1 MTPDPFILRRAF
13 LKTVAS
19 AGAAAMLAGCDR
31 SKPSDGMAKKPAD
44 QAATQTGVDQSEQL
58 APTARLK
65 IATCTEPWR
74 DQPIEDVIRL
84 AGELGFDGVELAHF
98 TIADDVREISA
109 DRRREMARA
118 ASEAGIEIVGLHW
131 LFVSPKGLHLTTPD
145 AEVRQKAADYIK
157 HLADFCG
164 DLGGR
169 VMIFGSPKQRSTEPP
184 NTFEEGWKRAK
195 EVFLTTGDTLAA
207 RDVTLCIEALAPAE
221 TNFVNTLDEATRLAD
236 EIGHPN
242 IDVMLDTK
250 AMSFMPEG
258 VLTTIQRF
266 GARAKHFHAN
276 EAGGKGVGMPIGPNE
291 PAAIDFKQAV
301 AALVATGY
309 HRWISLE
316 PFDYSP
322 DPTTVARTGLKVIQE
337 ALAAAG

>member
-1 MTPDPFILRRAF
+1 MAMDPSIMRRAF
-13 LKTVAS
+13 LKAMAS
-19 AGAAAMLAGCDR
+19 AGTAALLSGCDR
-31 SKPSDGMAKKPAD
+31 SKPASEAPGRPTDE
-44 QAATQTGVDQSEQL
+44 AAPRAGVDQSEQL
-58 APTARLK
+58 VAGARLK
-65 IATCTEPWR
+65 VATCTEPWR

-98 TIADDVREISA
+98 TIADDVRDISP
-109 DRRREMARA
+109 DHRRQMVQA
-118 ASEAGIEIVGLHW
+118 ASNAGIEIVGLHW

-145 AEVRQKAADYIK
+145 ADVRRKATDYLK

-164 DLGGR
+164 DLGGK
-169 VMIFGSPKQRSTEPP
+169 VMIFGSPKQRSIEPP
-184 NTFEEGWKRAK
+184 NTFEEGWKRAR
-195 EVFLTTGDTLAA
+195 EVFLATADTLAA

-221 TNFVNTLDEATRLAD
+221 TNFINTLDEATRLAD

-266 GARAKHFHAN
+266 GARGKHFHAN
-276 EAGGKGVGMPIGPNE
+276 ESGGKGVGMPIGPDE
-291 PAAIDFKQAV
+291 PPAIDFQQAV

-309 HRWISLE
+309 DRWISLE
-316 PFDYSP
+316 PFDYNP

-337 ALAAAG
+337 ALAAAD